1 LEAPHGAGQQSRLRM
16 GTHGGAE
23 GSGRRSAGIRMETE
37 PDPRRG
43 GLEGRLFDNWT
54 ARIEYL
60 YLDLGSVTSVPATA
74 PNATVA
80 TAFNS
85 RVTDNLVRLGVNYK
99 FDPNT
104 IWSYD

>member
-1 LEAPHGAGQQSRLRM
+1 MAARKGQGGDRLVYEWKQSPIL
-16 GTHGGAE
+16 AV
-23 GSGRRSAGIRMETE
+23 
-37 PDPRRG
+37 
-43 GLEGRLFDNWT
+43 EGRFFDNWT

-60 YLDLGSVTSVPATA
+60 YLDLGPVTSVPATA